1 MNKETNKKS
10 CCAGNTVQIKET
22 TKSCCCSG
30 SLTENT
36 KEVNS
41 PAFINGWID
50 TKIGKIPLVS
60 TKLSR
65 EDKIGG
71 LKVRMNFGRMK
82 YMVNPGLYGIGNPG
96 DNSIVFVTANY
107 KLTFDTL
114 RKELGGLDAWILVL
128 DTKGINVWCA
138 AGKGTFSTKELVKR
152 IEETGLKEIVS
163 HRKLIVPQLG
173 ATGIS
178 AHKVKES
185 SGFTVIYGP
194 VRAPDIPLFL
204 EQGMKTLPEMR
215 RVTFSFKERL
225 QVLPVEFMQGLGKLM
240 YICIAIFLLSGIT
253 RNGYALQGKAGL
265 LAVLNVLLAYI
276 AGTVLG
282 PMLLP
287 WLPGRSFSI
296 KGFGAGVIVFII
308 AFITQTAGNTFLHY
322 GAWFLLI
329 TAFSSFLTMN
339 FTGASTY
346 TSISGVKKEMRA
358 AIPFQIA
365 GVVVGMGLW
374 VSSIFTR

>member
-1 MNKETNKKS
+1 MNEEANKKS
-10 CCAGNTVQIKET
+10 CCSGSTEQTKEPA
-22 TKSCCCSG
+22 KSCCCRG
-30 SLTENT
+30 SLTGNI
-36 KEVNS
+36 KETNS
-41 PAFINGWID
+41 PAFINGWIN
-50 TKIGKIPLVS
+50 TKIGKIPRVS
-60 TKLSR
+60 AELNQKDR
-65 EDKIGG
+65 IGG
-71 LKVRMNFGRMK
+71 LKVRLNLGRMK

-96 DNSIVFVTANY
+96 DDSIILVTANY

-185 SGFTVIYGP
+185 SGFKVIYGP
-194 VRAPDIPLFL
+194 VRAPDIPSFL
-204 EQGMKTLPEMR
+204 EQGMKTSPEMR
-215 RVTFSFKERL
+215 QVTFSFKERL
-225 QVLPVEFMQGLGKLM
+225 QVVPVEFMQGLGKLV

-253 RNGYALQGKAGL
+253 RSGYALQGKAGL
-265 LAVLNVLLAYI
+265 LAVVNVLLAYI
-276 AGTVLG
+276 AGTILG

-296 KGFGAGVIVFII
+296 KGFGAGVMVFLI
-308 AFITQTAGNTFLHY
+308 AIITQTAGNTFLHY
-322 GAWFLLI
+322 GSWFLLI

-346 TSISGVKKEMRA
+346 TSISGVKKEMHA
-358 AIPFQIA
+358 AIPLQIIATVA
-365 GVVVGMGLW
+365 GIGLW
-374 VSSIFTR
+374 ISGIFIH